1 MADKTINDLTDIAA
15 APAGASFVPVWESGA
30 TKKVSVSNLLTDAG
44 GGLPLSGGTLTGS
57 IVPPN
62 NAYAIESPTRSIGFG
77 MWDGFPAIV
86 AGSTFPS
93 SFDNGYTLASDK
105 RIGWSSTTTGGSA
118 WRDTA
123 LERES
128 AGVIVPYQD
137 DTHDLG
143 SATKRFDDIYATN
156 TTISS
161 SDETLKRDVVEIDD
175 ALSLVKRLRPVSYR
189 WRDYSFDVSIA
200 DENGNATTE
209 TRTKTHSRNHWGLI
223 AQEFK
228 QALTD
233 AGIDASSTAAFVDP
247 AAKGGEGKMG
257 IRYAE
262 LIPLLISAIQELS
275 ARVESLEA

>member
-62 NAYAIESPTRSIGFG
+62 NAYAIESPTRSKGFG
-77 MWDGFPAIV
+77 MWDGNPAIV
-86 AGSTFPS
+86 EGSSFPS
-93 SFDNGYTLASDK
+93 SFDDGYTLASNK

-175 ALSLVKRLRPVSYR
+175 ALSLVNRLRPVSYR
-189 WRDYSFDVSIA
+189 WKDYSFDVSVA
-200 DENGNATTE
+200 DENGNETTE

-228 QALTD
+228 QALND

-262 LIPLLISAIQELS
+262 LIPLLIGAIQELS

>member
-30 TKKVSVSNLLTDAG
+30 TKKVSVSNLLTAAG

-62 NAYAIESPTRSIGFG
+62 NAYAIESPTRSKGFG
-77 MWDGFPAIV
+77 MWDGNPAIV
-86 AGSTFPS
+86 EGSSFPS
-93 SFDNGYTLASDK
+93 SFDDGYTLASNK

-128 AGVIVPYQD
+128 AGVSVPYQD

-175 ALSLVKRLRPVSYR
+175 ALSLVNRLRPVSYR
-189 WRDYSFDVSIA
+189 WKDYSFDVSVA
-200 DENGNATTE
+200 DENGNETTE

-228 QALTD
+228 QALND

-262 LIPLLISAIQELS
+262 LIPLLIGAIQELS

>member
-30 TKKVSVSNLLTDAG
+30 TKKVSVSNFLTDVSDK
-44 GGLPLSGGTLTGS
+44 LPLSGGTLTGS

-62 NAYAIESPTRSIGFG
+62 NAYAIESPTRNIGFG

-86 AGSTFPS
+86 TGSTFPS
-93 SFDNGYTLASDK
+93 SFDDGYTLASNK

-143 SATKRFDDIYATN
+143 SATKRFDDIFATN

-175 ALSLVKRLRPVSYR
+175 ALSLVNRLRPVSYK
-189 WRDYSFDVSIA
+189 WKDYSFDVTAA
-200 DENGNATTE
+200 DGTTE

-233 AGIDASSTAAFVDP
+233 AGIDASQTAAFVDP
-247 AAKGGEGKMG
+247 AANGDGGKMG

-262 LIPLLISAIQELS
+262 LIPILVGAIQELS
-275 ARVESLEA
+275 ARVEALES